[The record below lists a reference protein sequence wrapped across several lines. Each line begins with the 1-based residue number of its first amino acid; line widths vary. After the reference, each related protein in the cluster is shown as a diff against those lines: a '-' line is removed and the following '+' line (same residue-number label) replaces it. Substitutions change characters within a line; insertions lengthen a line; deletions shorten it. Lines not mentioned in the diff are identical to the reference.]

1 MITNLPKPE
10 NFISVAKQ
18 CLLQAFDIVYTD
30 DYYLKDDELIERDE
44 FWDYH
49 AGDLNTALI
58 LTYQA
63 IEFLLKAQVCKESP
77 LLLLDQNPTDWPTKP
92 DSDDKDFDDLY
103 TISGESLV
111 RKYSASLKGE
121 KVDIKLIQFIE
132 EVRITRNRVMHGA
145 SNQKLKPK
153 FIIEII
159 LDTFLHFLGVNSF
172 WDTTRDL
179 LISNPM
185 FGLFDEDFEEADLHK
200 RLDYTESII
209 GKNKFQL
216 HFDIRL
222 DCRRYL
228 CPWCFEAL
236 IQHDEELESGWAFLK
251 PERTA
256 GANMVECLNC
266 KKENKVVR
274 VKCNE
279 NGCKG
284 DVIFKNTKDPFC
296 LTCGIE
302 K

>member
-1 MITNLPKPE
+1 MIINLPKPE

-18 CLLQAFDIVYTD
+18 CLIQAFEIVYTD
-30 DYYLKDDELIERDE
+30 DNYLKDDESLERDE

-111 RKYSASLKGE
+111 RKYSASLRDE
-121 KVDIKLIQFIE
+121 KVDIKLVQFIE

-145 SNQKLKPK
+145 SKQKLQPK

-159 LDTFLHFLGVNSF
+159 LDTFLYFLGVNSF

-179 LISNPM
+179 LINNPM
-185 FGLFDEDFEEADLHK
+185 FGIFDEDFEEADLCK

-209 GKNKFQL
+209 GKSKFQL
-216 HFDIRL
+216 HFDNRL

-236 IQHDEELESGWAFLK
+236 IQHGEELQSKWAFLK

-256 GANMVECLNC
+256 GANEIECLNC
-266 KKENKVVR
+266 KKAHKVKR
-274 VKCNE
+274 EKCNE
-279 NGCKG
+279 NPCKG
-284 DVIFKNTKDPFC
+284 DVIYINTKDPFC